1 MEKILK
7 QTLTKLAP
15 MEASEPLPQARKLL
29 PKPVESQAPPFQYNI
44 VQNTPSERHLYIPL
58 PTETQQQRPVVYNNP
73 DPIPVPKST
82 LYNQRKRAAE
92 AASTSQEK
100 ERRTYVRKATFNM
113 CKHCKLPKTVAYG
126 HGRYTGEM
134 GVETFCPSVEGK
146 KYPNKETWLEA
157 RKKENPPK
165 KKKERI
171 IHGHE

>member
-1 MEKILK
+1 MEEKILK
-7 QTLTKLAP
+7 QTLTTPAA

-44 VQNTPSERHLYIPL
+44 VQDTPSERQLYIPL

-100 ERRTYVRKATFNM
+100 ERRTYV
-113 CKHCKLPKTVAYG
+113 
-126 HGRYTGEM
+126 
-134 GVETFCPSVEGK
+134 
-146 KYPNKETWLEA
+146 
-157 RKKENPPK
+157 
-165 KKKERI
+165 
-171 IHGHE
+171 

>member
-1 MEKILK
+1 MEEKILK
-7 QTLTKLAP
+7 QTLTTPAA
-15 MEASEPLPQARKLL
+15 MEASEPLPLARKLL

-100 ERRTYVRKATFNM
+100 ERRILFGVS
-113 CKHCKLPKTVAYG
+113 CKDIFL
-126 HGRYTGEM
+126 
-134 GVETFCPSVEGK
+134 
-146 KYPNKETWLEA
+146 
-157 RKKENPPK
+157 
-165 KKKERI
+165 
-171 IHGHE
+171 